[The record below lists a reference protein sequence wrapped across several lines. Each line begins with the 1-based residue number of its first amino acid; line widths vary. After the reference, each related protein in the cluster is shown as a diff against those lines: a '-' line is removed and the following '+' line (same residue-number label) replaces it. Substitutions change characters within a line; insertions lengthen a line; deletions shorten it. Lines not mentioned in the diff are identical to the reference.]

1 MSKVE
6 ITVEY
11 GANIQG
17 MNCWSIT
24 ASKFGH
30 GCGQCGMAARPTKKQ
45 MREFKRWAF
54 AYLGGINGSEG
65 CL

>member
-17 MNCWSIT
+17 MNCWTIT
-24 ASKFGH
+24 ASKFGY
-30 GCGQCGMAARPTKKQ
+30 GCGQSGMSAKTTDRQ
-45 MREFKRWAF
+45 MRDFKRRAF
-54 AYLGGINGSEG
+54 AYLGAVKNQGGD
-65 CL
+65 L